1 MHTKDSLQQRL
12 QFIGM
17 DATLQ
22 AGLREAR
29 GLVIAAM
36 PKILDGFYDHLMSY
50 PEMARMF
57 PTPAVRTHAKA
68 AQIKHWDVILNG
80 TFDASYVESVTRI
93 GRTHARLGLEPRWYI
108 AGYSLLIGGL
118 VEAIETNLKVG
129 RFDKTAP
136 ARKALLIRSVTT
148 AALLDMDFAISV
160 YLESGLQAKQET
172 LDRLGTAFRGIV
184 QTVSAAASDLENTA
198 ASLSRTAE
206 NTRLLSGT
214 VASSS
219 EQASSNVQSVAA
231 ASDQLAASIGEIS
244 RQVNDSTRIAG
255 DAVRQAAETDARIS
269 ELAVASSRIGDV
281 LKLITAI
288 AEQTNLLA
296 LNATIEAARAGD
308 AGRGFAVVAQ
318 EVKALAGQTAKA
330 IEEIGSQITA
340 MQVATRDSVAAVK
353 EIGQTIERLSSIS
366 GVIAH
371 AVEEQTASTSLI
383 TANVTRAAHGTSDV
397 VAAIASVRAGAVE
410 TGSASEHVLE
420 SARVLS
426 TESQRLNQ
434 EVESFLET
442 IRAV

>member
-1 MHTKDSLQQRL
+1 MTDSLRQRL
-12 QFIGM
+12 AFIGM
-17 DATLQ
+17 DAALQ
-22 AGLREAR
+22 ESLREAR
-29 GLVIAAM
+29 TLVTAAM
-36 PKILDGFYDHLMSY
+36 PKILDGFYDHLMTY

-57 PTPAVRTHAKA
+57 PTPAVKAHAKA
-68 AQIKHWDVILNG
+68 AQITHWDVILNAR
-80 TFDASYVESVTRI
+80 FDATYVDSVTRI
-93 GRTHARLGLEPRWYI
+93 GRTHARLGLQPRWYI

-118 VEAIETNLKVG
+118 VHAIETNLKVS

-136 ARKALLIRSVTT
+136 ARKAGMIRAVTT

-160 YLESGLQAKQET
+160 YLDTGLKAKQET
-172 LDRLGTAFRGIV
+172 LDRLGGAFRGIV
-184 QTVSAAASDLENTA
+184 GTVSSAAHDLETTA

-206 NTRLLSGT
+206 NTRRLSAT
-214 VASSS
+214 VAGAS
-219 EQASSNVQSVAA
+219 EEASSNVQSVAT
-231 ASDQLAASIGEIS
+231 ASDELAASINEIS
-244 RQVNDSTRIAG
+244 RQVNDSTRLAG
-255 DAVRQAAETDARIS
+255 DAVRQAAQTDQRIA
-269 ELAVASSRIGDV
+269 ELSVASSRIGDV

-330 IEEIGSQITA
+330 IEEIGSQIGA
-340 MQVATRDSVAAVK
+340 MQSATSDSVAAVK
-353 EIGQTIERLSSIS
+353 EIGKTIEKLSAIA

-371 AVEEQTASTSLI
+371 AVEEQNASTSLI
-383 TANVTRAAHGTSDV
+383 TTNVTRAARGTSE
-397 VAAIASVRAGAVE
+397 VAAAIVSVRAGAVD
-410 TGSASEHVLE
+410 TGSASEQVLG

-426 TESQRLNQ
+426 AESQRLNA